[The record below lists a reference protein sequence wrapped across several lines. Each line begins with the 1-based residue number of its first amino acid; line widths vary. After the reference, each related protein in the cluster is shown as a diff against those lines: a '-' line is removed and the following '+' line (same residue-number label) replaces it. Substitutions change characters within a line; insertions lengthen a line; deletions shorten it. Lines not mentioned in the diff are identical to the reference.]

1 MVIGVGAL
9 LLAGAS
15 ATIQRHGPD
24 QAIFCALGKSKEG
37 YDIYCPKPV
46 LNAGWPAPY
55 LFDRPGISVEN
66 SIGIPEDDFRLWP
79 FTANIAF
86 YWMLLA
92 EMRKLSMRL
101 RLWARTRFVA
111 ANSP

>member
-1 MVIGVGAL
+1 MGVVIGLGAP

-15 ATIQRHGPD
+15 AAIQRHGPE

-37 YDIYCPKPV
+37 FDIYCPKPV

-66 SIGIPEDDFRLWP
+66 SIGIPEDDFRFWP
-79 FTANIAF
+79 FAANVAF
-86 YWMLLA
+86 YWLLLSA
-92 EMRKLSMRL
+92 MRKVSVKL
-101 RLWARTRFVA
+101 RFVRRGR
-111 ANSP
+111 

>member
-1 MVIGVGAL
+1 MRLPIFVVVGLGAL
-9 LLAGAS
+9 LLAGFS
-15 ATIQRHGPD
+15 AAVQRHGPD

-37 YDIYCPKPV
+37 FDIYCPKPV

-66 SIGIPEDDFRLWP
+66 RIGIPEDDFRFWP

-86 YWMLLA
+86 YWLLLA
-92 EMRKLSMRL
+92 GIRRISGRPRL
-101 RLWARTRFVA
+101 RGGDG
-111 ANSP
+111 